1 MTRIMQFAIRSVSVL
16 TQLSSA
22 VGTIMPQWI
31 ALPISY
37 YSIIARRII
46 MMEYYE
52 TVTKEWVKY

>member
-1 MTRIMQFAIRSVSVL
+1 
-16 TQLSSA
+16 
-22 VGTIMPQWI
+22 MPQWI